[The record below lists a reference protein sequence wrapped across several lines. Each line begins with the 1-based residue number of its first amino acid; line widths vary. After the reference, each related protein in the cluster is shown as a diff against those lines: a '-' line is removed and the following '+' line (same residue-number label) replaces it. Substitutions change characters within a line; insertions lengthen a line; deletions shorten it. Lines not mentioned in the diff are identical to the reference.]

1 MVPILVIL
9 FVLALILIGCCVKIV
24 PQTYVYVIERLGR
37 YYKTCDAGI
46 NFIVPFIDRVAGK
59 VTVKETAL
67 DFPPQPVITKDNVA
81 VRIDSVVFM
90 KVTDPKLFIYG
101 AQNPIQS
108 VENLS
113 ATTLRAIVGALEF
126 DQTLTSRDHINT
138 KMRAE
143 LVGRLPV
150 ITTLESL
157 DKATDPW
164 GIKITRAE
172 VKNIQPPADIL
183 EIMQKQM
190 TAEREKRQAVL
201 EAEGYKQ
208 ASITHAEG
216 DKQAKILAAEAES
229 EAAIALARGQAE
241 SIRIVYEAEAQGI
254 NMLAASQLNDD
265 ILRLK
270 ALQALKDVADG
281 NATKIFFPTDL
292 ADVATLGLTG
302 ESLDIHGATN
312 ATASAPKKPVQQPHI
327 EHPNPVGSSG
337 ITERVLVQGH
347 RAQANTAGQ
356 MMQRQSQTEI

>member
-9 FVLALILIGCCVKIV
+9 FILALILIGCCVKIV

-126 DQTLTSRDHINT
+126 DQTLTSRDTINAQ
-138 KMRAE
+138 M
-143 LVGRLPV
+143 
-150 ITTLESL
+150 LESL

-337 ITERVLVQGH
+337 ITEKVLVQGH

-356 MMQRQSQTEI
+356 MMQRQNQTEI

>member
-1 MVPILVIL
+1 MVAFIVIL
-9 FVLALILIGCCVKIV
+9 LIVALILVACCVKIV

-46 NFIVPFIDRVAGK
+46 NFIVPFIDHVAPGGK
-59 VTVKETAL
+59 VTVKEVAL

-90 KVTDPKLFIYG
+90 KVVDPKLFVYG

-126 DQTLTSRDHINT
+126 DQTLTSRETINAQ
-138 KMRAE
+138 M
-143 LVGRLPV
+143 
-150 ITTLESL
+150 LESL

-208 ASITHAEG
+208 ARITHAEG

-229 EAAIALARGQAE
+229 EAAIALAKGQAE

-312 ATASAPKKPVQQPHI
+312 ATASTPKKPVQPPHV

-337 ITERVLVQGH
+337 ITEKVLTQGH
-347 RAQANTAGQ
+347 RVQSNTAGQ
-356 MMQRQSQTEI
+356 MMQRQNRTEI

>member
-126 DQTLTSRDHINT
+126 DQTLTSRDTINAQ
-138 KMRAE
+138 M
-143 LVGRLPV
+143 
-150 ITTLESL
+150 LESL

-164 GIKITRAE
+164 GIKI
-172 VKNIQPPADIL
+172 IQPPADIL